1 MSRAA
6 CTFDVE
12 YVPCVVRETGE
23 CARGDSRGGQDDGR
37 SNHQNA
43 RKGGM
48 KNFLSPFQRP
58 EISLAVRSALLL
70 FVDEGWAA
78 VSKGD

>member
-1 MSRAA
+1 
-6 CTFDVE
+6 
-12 YVPCVVRETGE
+12 
-23 CARGDSRGGQDDGR
+23 
-37 SNHQNA
+37 
-43 RKGGM
+43 M